1 MNYYVERLKAKDF
14 DVVKWLTEDVVRQ
27 FGIAVSLRDESNL
40 SFEQIL
46 QKLEKFDEKTI
57 EDMTKAATV
66 LDEEPLS
73 LEDMKKDFQ
82 ENVVYYNKVNESA
95 EKTKEVMLKVKQ
107 QLDEMI
113 SKNTDRDMLIC
124 SVLASGLK
132 YIENEIQECDRTI
145 SQTSQYLDQCYNN
158 LDAYIQNRIDCHK
171 QDIEYNEKKR
181 LEALEELKNYER
193 RAEIYK
199 HLVDR
204 LNDLASEKV

>member
-14 DVVKWLTEDVVRQ
+14 DVVKWLTEDVVRG
-27 FGIAVSLRDESNL
+27 FGVAVSLRDEKDLTSA
-40 SFEQIL
+40 EIL
-46 QKLEKFDEKTI
+46 KRLEI
-57 EDMTKAATV
+57 EDKWNINQLTEKSTAKTAS
-66 LDEEPLS
+66 PLS
-73 LEDMKKDFQ
+73 IDKLKKDFQ
-82 ENVVYYNKVNESA
+82 ENVVYYNKAKESA

-113 SKNTDRDMLIC
+113 SKNTDNDMLIC

-145 SQTSQYLDQCYNN
+145 SYASNCIEQVYNN
-158 LDAYIQNRIDCHK
+158 LDAFIQNRLENHK
-171 QDIEYNEKKR
+171 LDLEYDERKR

-193 RAEIYK
+193 RAETYK

>member
-40 SFEQIL
+40 SSEQIL
-46 QKLEKFDEKTI
+46 QKLEKFDKKTI

-82 ENVVYYNKVNESA
+82 ENVVYYNKAKKSA

-124 SVLASGLK
+124 NVLASGLK

-145 SQTSQYLDQCYNN
+145 SQTSKYLDQCYNN

-181 LEALEELKNYER
+181 LEAVENLKNYER
-193 RAEIYK
+193 RAETYK
-199 HLVDR
+199 NLVDR

>member
-14 DVVKWLTEDVVRQ
+14 DVVKWLTEDIVRQ
-27 FGIAVSLRDESNL
+27 FGVAVSLRDEKDLTSAEI
-40 SFEQIL
+40 FK
-46 QKLEKFDEKTI
+46 KLEIDDNWNINQLTEK
-57 EDMTKAATV
+57 ATAKT
-66 LDEEPLS
+66 ESPLS
-73 LEDMKKDFQ
+73 LDELKKDFQ
-82 ENVVYYNKVNESA
+82 ENVVYYNKAKESA

-124 SVLASGLK
+124 SVFASGLK

-145 SQTSQYLDQCYNN
+145 SQTSKYLDQCYNN

-181 LEALEELKNYER
+181 LEAVENLKNYER

-199 HLVDR
+199 NLVDR